1 MFNDGSFE
9 LFYFIQA
16 TDMRKDYSKRAVV
29 VDQLV
34 ERSLLALKIRG
45 SNPNIGKIL

>member
-9 LFYFIQA
+9 LLYFIQA
-16 TDMRKDYSKRAVV
+16 TDLRKDNSKRAVV

-34 ERSLLALKIRG
+34 ERSLLAL
-45 SNPNIGKIL
+45 